1 MTAGRET
8 DPAPASR
15 RLTQALFC
23 GGVATFSELYAVQ
36 AVLPAVAEQ
45 FRLSVAQASL
55 SVSVATGA
63 LALSVLPWATLAD
76 RIGRDRAMRVSVIT
90 AAACGVLVPFSPT
103 FTVLLLLRA
112 VSGLALGAVPALAM
126 AHLVEQTA
134 GRRVAAVAGVY
145 VAGTTIGGLTGRVVA
160 GVVAG
165 TFGWRWGLAVV
176 GVLVAVAAVAM
187 VVLMPRV
194 TRPGDATTRSDRP
207 PPGRIRAALRDDTA
221 WVFYLQ
227 AFLLMGAFV
236 TLYNLLGFRLVRAP
250 YDLPP
255 AVVSLLF
262 LSYLT
267 GTVGSSVVGR
277 MVGRVGR
284 RRVLVSAG
292 AGMALGASIMLA
304 APLTLVVAGLLVATF
319 CFFVAHAVASSWVG
333 QQVPHAR
340 SQASALYSLAYY
352 AGSSLVGLIGGWLY
366 ARAGWGAA
374 VVLIAGCAG
383 AAAVLAAVRAPRDP
397 APRRSRTVG

>member
-1 MTAGRET
+1 M
-8 DPAPASR
+8 
-15 RLTQALFC
+15 TQALFC

-36 AVLPAVAEQ
+36 AVLPAVAAQ

-63 LALSVLPWATLAD
+63 LALSVLPWAAVAD
-76 RIGRDRAMRVSVIT
+76 RIGRGRAMRISVVT
-90 AAACGVLVPFSPT
+90 AAVCGVLVPFSPS

-112 VSGLALGAVPALAM
+112 ISGLALGAVPALAM

-134 GRRVAAVAGVY
+134 ARRVAAVAGVY
-145 VAGTTIGGLTGRVVA
+145 VAGTTIGGLIGRVLA

-165 TFGWRWGLAVV
+165 GLGWRWGLAVV
-176 GVLVAVAAVAM
+176 GVLVAAAAAAM
-187 VVLMPRV
+187 VVLMPRSG
-194 TRPGDATTRSDRP
+194 RPREPLGRSVP
-207 PPGRIRAALRDDTA
+207 PTGSPPSGRIRAALRDDTA

-277 MVGRVGR
+277 LVARTGR
-284 RRVLVSAG
+284 RRLLVAAG
-292 AGMALGASIMLA
+292 AGMAAGALVMLA
-304 APLTLVVAGLLVATF
+304 TPLALVVAGLLLATF
-319 CFFVAHAVASSWVG
+319 CFFVAHAVASSWAG

-352 AGSSLVGLIGGWLY
+352 AGSSAVGLLGGWIF
-366 ARAGWGAA
+366 ARSGWAAA
-374 VVLIAGCAG
+374 VLLIAGCAG
-383 AAAVLAAVRAPRDP
+383 TAAALAAWRAPRDP
-397 APRRSRTVG
+397 VPRSVSTLR